1 MPSLSRSLRLSIV
14 LPRLGALFVF
24 GALAVLAAAPASAQ
38 TSVPAGALTA
48 DATWTAA
55 GSPYVLAGSVTIP
68 EGLTLRIEAGVE
80 VQVPPSR
87 NLGVAG
93 GHLAVVG
100 SEAAP
105 VTLRSTSAGA
115 RWTGILSTTGVI
127 DLEHVAFVDV
137 ITAIDTQN
145 GGSLRFVT
153 IPNGSPVNVRGGNLS
168 IRDSEIGPADFSGTG
183 TTSTFRSIFRGA
195 VFFRGAR
202 AFVDHATFV
211 GDVTGSGGADI
222 FDSIVVQPR
231 DLDCACVLDRVLVHP
246 RSRGGTS
253 VVVDEIRNP
262 LEQEAALLSAELRP
276 TSRSPARFR
285 DSTGNDLGA
294 RPYAGELTATLEG
307 WLWDDVHLTRENAEG
322 IEGDLTV
329 PAGHALTVDPGVS
342 FTFPFGAD
350 ELGYELRVF
359 GTMTWGTSAGPPVR
373 FGGTPTRDGD
383 FEILVERGGVI
394 ALSEVVLEDT
404 RVVLGAGASATISDL
419 DSTNADA
426 ALVAQNGSTFTFDR
440 VRVSG
445 QLGLHGS
452 GVATNLHVR
461 AGSTGL
467 SLSPSTGDRVEV
479 GHATIQCARA
489 AGTTGVDVL
498 VSGAGSA
505 SLAHSVITGCGVGMR
520 GSATGLTVASS
531 IVGGNTADLMGITMP
546 AGVTLVDPRLDAA
559 GLPMPSSPCLD
570 AASGS
575 SVGLDVDGVARPVD
589 GDAVAGA
596 VADVGAFELGVGTCG
611 DGATDPGE
619 RCDGGASP
627 GYGWDACAADCRG
640 HGPYCGDGLVTSPD
654 EDCEGV
660 AGCTS
665 SCRFV
670 PSDAGVLDDAALD
683 PDAGTATTDAG
694 FVMDSGAPDAAPSGE
709 DASVARDAAN
719 AGDAP
724 LERDAHVI
732 AEDAGAG
739 GAGSGCGCRA
749 HDGRSARGGMLA
761 AMFVLATL
769 LTRRRRARRS
779 RPNARG
785 Q

>member
-1 MPSLSRSLRLSIV
+1 MPSPSSSLRVSIV
-14 LPRLGALFVF
+14 LPRLGALFVV
-24 GALAVLAAAPASAQ
+24 GVLAAVLAAAPASAQ
-38 TSVPAGALTA
+38 TSVPAGALSA

-93 GHLAVVG
+93 GQLTVVG
-100 SEAAP
+100 TEAAP

-115 RWTGILSTTGVI
+115 RWTGLLSTTGVI
-127 DLEHVAFVDV
+127 DLEHVVFVDV

-153 IPNGSPVNVRGGNLS
+153 IPNGSPVNVRAGNLS

-211 GDVTGSGGADI
+211 GDITGSGGADI
-222 FDSIVVQPR
+222 FDSIIVQPR
-231 DLDCACVLDRVLVHP
+231 DVDCACVLDRVLVHP

-262 LEQEAALLSAELRP
+262 LEQEAALLSPELRP

-294 RPYAGELTATLEG
+294 RPYAGDLTATLQG
-307 WLWDDVHLTRENAEG
+307 WLWDDVHMTRDNAEG

-329 PAGHALTVDPGVS
+329 PLGHSFIVDPGVS
-342 FTFPFGAD
+342 ITFPFGAD
-350 ELGYELRVF
+350 ELEYELRVF
-359 GTMTWGTSAGPPVR
+359 GAMTWGATSGPGVR
-373 FGGTPTRDGD
+373 LGGTTTRDGD
-383 FEILVERGGVI
+383 YEILVEDGGV
-394 ALSEVVLEDT
+394 ATFVEVELEDA
-404 RVVLGAGASATISDL
+404 RIVLAAGATATLSDVG
-419 DSTNADA
+419 STNADA
-426 ALVAQNGSTFTFDR
+426 ALVAQNGSRFTLDR
-440 VRVSG
+440 VRSNG
-445 QLGLHGS
+445 QLGLHGT
-452 GVATNLHVR
+452 GVAVNVHVR

-467 SLSPSTGDRVEV
+467 SLSPGTGDRVEV
-479 GHATIQCARA
+479 RHASVQCARA

-520 GSATGLTVASS
+520 GSATGLAVASS
-531 IVGGNTADLMGITMP
+531 IVGANTADLMGITMP
-546 AGVTLVDPRLDAA
+546 AGVTLLDPRLEAS
-559 GLPMPSSPCLD
+559 GLPMPGSPCVD
-570 AASGS
+570 AAMGS
-575 SVGLDVDGVARPVD
+575 SDSLDVDAVARPVD

-596 VADVGAFELGVGTCG
+596 IADVGAFELGVGTCG

-619 RCDGGASP
+619 RCDDGASP

-654 EDCEGV
+654 EDCDGV

-665 SCRFV
+665 SCRVV
-670 PSDAGVLDDAALD
+670 PSDAGVFDDAAVDLD
-683 PDAGTATTDAG
+683 AAAGIDAGSSMDAG
-694 FVMDSGAPDAAPSGE
+694 AADAARASD
-709 DASVARDAAN
+709 DASAPADAVATAADAHAG
-719 AGDAP
+719 GDA
-724 LERDAHVI
+724 RVR
-732 AEDAGAG
+732 EDAGSG
-739 GAGSGCGCRA
+739 EGPSGCGCRVHA
-749 HDGRSARGGMLA
+749 GSSSRVGLVLLA
-761 AMFVLATL
+761 LVGL
-769 LTRRRRARRS
+769 LLRRARRRRARL
-779 RPNARG
+779 G
-785 Q
+785 